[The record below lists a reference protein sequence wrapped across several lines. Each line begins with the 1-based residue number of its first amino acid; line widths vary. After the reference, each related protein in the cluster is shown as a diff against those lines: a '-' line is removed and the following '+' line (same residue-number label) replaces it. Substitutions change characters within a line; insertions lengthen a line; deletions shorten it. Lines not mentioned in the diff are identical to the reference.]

1 MAVRRWLG
9 DTLLNAGL
17 VTRQQLDEALAVQ
30 NTTGQ
35 KLGQTLVSLGY
46 LTDASLLQTL
56 CADAGIP
63 YLTDDELQPQP
74 DAASLI
80 PLELARTNAV
90 VPLKLESRHLVIAM
104 ADPFDLLTIR
114 SLTRAAG
121 RSVRV
126 VGAQRE
132 AVLRAIELVYGAAG
146 NAARPAAATEGG
158 QMRMAVGAAAASMPS
173 SGSMPSPAAMPTAP
187 GASHAPAT
195 APAPSAPR
203 LELSRGA
210 DSALPRTTGR
220 PGWAG
225 ANAQASSPTDEGS
238 AAGVVDEII
247 RRGVDM
253 SATDIHV
260 EPLDEVIRVRY
271 RVDGLLTEGP
281 SFPKSVQS
289 SLISRIKIL
298 ATLDIADT
306 RMPQDGRVRLRFG
319 SRSVDLRVSTF
330 PTLHGEDI
338 VLRILDR
345 GRVALQLDR
354 LGVEPDD
361 LLLLRT
367 ALQRPHGLVPVTG
380 PTGSGKTTTLYA
392 ALTELNTGDR
402 AIITLEDPIEYEI
415 SSIRQSQVNVR
426 AGLTFAS
433 GLRSILRH
441 DPNIILVGEI
451 RDEETMQIALSAALT
466 GHLVLTTLHTTTA
479 AGTIPRLLDMG
490 AEPFVIASAVSMFV
504 SQRLVRVLCSGCK
517 AKVDVPGAVRKRFGL
532 DDAVLYGPRGCQL
545 CRGSGYKGRLGIF
558 EILPMSPDI
567 IAAID
572 QRMPPEQIHRDS
584 GRPTLLQ
591 DGLRKVRAGVTTLD
605 EILRVTT

>member
-46 LTDASLLQTL
+46 LTDAALLQTL

-63 YLTDDELQPQP
+63 YLTDDELQPQRE
-74 DAASLI
+74 AGAL
-80 PLELARTNAV
+80 LTVELARSHAA

-104 ADPFDLLTIR
+104 ADPFDLLAIR

-121 RSVRV
+121 RPIRV
-126 VGAQRE
+126 VGAQRDS
-132 AVLRAIELVYGAAG
+132 VLRAIEHAYAAGTGAVLQVLPAAEPAQMRAAAGAA
-146 NAARPAAATEGG
+146 T
-158 QMRMAVGAAAASMPS
+158 
-173 SGSMPSPAAMPTAP
+173 P
-187 GASHAPAT
+187 GVSHAPAPQPP
-195 APAPSAPR
+195 APAQPR
-203 LELSRGA
+203 LELTRG
-210 DSALPRTTGR
+210 DGSARPYNR
-220 PGWAG
+220 PGWPATQ
-225 ANAQASSPTDEGS
+225 ANAPADEGS
-238 AAGVVDEII
+238 AASVVDDII

-253 SATDIHV
+253 SATDIHI
-260 EPLDEVIRVRY
+260 EPLDDVIRVRY

-281 SFPKSVQS
+281 SFPKTAQS
-289 SLISRIKIL
+289 ALISRVKIL
-298 ATLDIADT
+298 ATLDIADS
-306 RMPQDGRVRLRFG
+306 RLPQDGRVRLRFG
-319 SRSVDLRVSTF
+319 SRAVDLRVSTF

-361 LLLLRT
+361 LMLLRT

-402 AIITLEDPIEYEI
+402 SIITLEDPIEYEI
-415 SSIRQSQVNVR
+415 PSIRQSQVNVR

-451 RDEETMQIALSAALT
+451 RDQETMQIALSAALT

-504 SQRLVRVLCSGCK
+504 SQRLVRVLCNQCK
-517 AKVDVPGAVRKRFGL
+517 TRNEMSTAVRKRFGL
-532 DDAVLYGPRGCQL
+532 DDAVLYAPRGCAA
-545 CRGSGYKGRLGIF
+545 CRNTGYRGRLGIF
-558 EILPMSPDI
+558 ELLPMSPDI
-567 IAAID
+567 VAAID
-572 QRMPPEQIHRDS
+572 QRTPAEQVHRDS

-591 DGLRKVRAGVTTLD
+591 DGLRKVRAGQTTLD

>member
-9 DTLLNAGL
+9 DTLLKAGL
-17 VTRQQLDEALAVQ
+17 VTQPQLDEALALQ

-46 LTDASLLQTL
+46 LADAALLETL
-56 CADAGIP
+56 CADAGVP
-63 YLTDDELQPQP
+63 FLTDAELMPQA
-74 DAASLI
+74 DAVALI
-80 PLELARTNAV
+80 PIELARSNAV
-90 VPLKLESRHLVIAM
+90 VPLKLESRHLVMAM
-104 ADPFDLLTIR
+104 ADPFDLVTIR
-114 SLTRAAG
+114 VLTRAAG

-126 VGAQRE
+126 VGAQRD
-132 AVLRAIELVYGAAG
+132 AVLRSIEKAYSTAANATFAASVAAG
-146 NAARPAAATEGG
+146 ATSARV
-158 QMRMAVGAAAASMPS
+158 AVGS
-173 SGSMPSPAAMPTAP
+173 SVVPAGPAPTA
-187 GASHAPAT
+187 T
-195 APAPSAPR
+195 PSAAPK

-210 DSALPRTTGR
+210 DGGAGSRTYNR
-220 PGWAG
+220 PGWP
-225 ANAQASSPTDEGS
+225 AQTSAPSMGEDGN

-247 RRGVDM
+247 RRGIDI
-253 SATDIHV
+253 SATDIHI
-260 EPLDEVIRVRY
+260 EPLDDVIRVRY
-271 RVDGLLTEGP
+271 RIDGLLTEGP
-281 SFPKSVQS
+281 SFPKSAQS
-289 SLISRIKIL
+289 ALISRVKIL
-298 ATLDIADT
+298 STLDISET
-306 RMPQDGRVRLRFG
+306 RLPQDGRVRLRFG
-319 SRSVDLRVSTF
+319 SRNVDLRVSSF

-345 GRVALQLDR
+345 GRVALQLEK
-354 LGVEPDD
+354 LGIESDD
-361 LLLLRT
+361 LMLLRT

-402 AIITLEDPIEYEI
+402 SIITLEDPIEYEI
-415 SSIRQSQVNVR
+415 PQIRQSQVNVR

-451 RDEETMQIALSAALT
+451 RDQETMQIALSAALT

-504 SQRLVRVLCSGCK
+504 SQRLIRVLCSQCK
-517 AKVDVPGAVRKRFGL
+517 AKSDVPTAVRKRFGL
-532 DDAVLYGPRGCQL
+532 DDAVLYASRGCPQ
-545 CRGSGYKGRLGIF
+545 CRNTGFKGRLGIF

-567 IAAID
+567 VTAID
-572 QRMPPEQIHRDS
+572 QRTPAEQIHRDS

-591 DGLRKVRAGVTTLD
+591 DGMRKVRAGVTTLD

>member
-46 LTDASLLQTL
+46 ITDTALLETL

-63 YLTDDELQPQP
+63 FLTEAEVRPQP
-74 DAASLI
+74 DAIALI
-80 PLELARTNAV
+80 PIELARSHAV

-104 ADPFDLLTIR
+104 VDPFDLLTIR
-114 SLTRAAG
+114 ALTKAAG

-126 VGAQRE
+126 VGAQRDVVLHAIDTAYA
-132 AVLRAIELVYGAAG
+132 AVSTTAAAAG
-146 NAARPAAATEGG
+146 AR
-158 QMRMAVGAAAASMPS
+158 AVGGAAA
-173 SGSMPSPAAMPTAP
+173 PATFTPATP
-187 GASHAPAT
+187 APAT
-195 APAPSAPR
+195 PGPEATAPPR
-203 LELSRGA
+203 LELSRGTEA
-210 DSALPRTTGR
+210 GARPTAGR
-220 PGWAG
+220 PGWG
-225 ANAQASSPTDEGS
+225 AATAAAAPRADEGN
-238 AAGVVDEII
+238 AAGVVDDIIKRGIEI
-247 RRGVDM
+247 
-253 SATDIHV
+253 SATDIHL
-260 EPLDEVIRVRY
+260 EPHEEVIRVRY

-281 SFPKSVQS
+281 TFPKASQLA
-289 SLISRIKIL
+289 LISRMKIL
-298 ATLDIADT
+298 ASLDIADT
-306 RMPQDGRVRLRFG
+306 RLPQDGRVRIRLSG
-319 SRSVDLRVSTF
+319 RSVDLRVSTF

-345 GRVALQLDR
+345 GRVALQLER
-354 LGVEPDD
+354 LGIESDD
-361 LLLLRT
+361 LLLLRS
-367 ALQRPHGLVPVTG
+367 ALQKPHGLVPVTG

-392 ALTELNTGDR
+392 ALMELNTGDR

-415 SSIRQSQVNVR
+415 PQIRQSQVNVR

-441 DPNIILVGEI
+441 DPNVILVGEV
-451 RDEETMQIALSAALT
+451 RDPETMQIALSASLT

-490 AEPFVIASAVSMFV
+490 AEPFVLASAVNMFV
-504 SQRLVRVLCSGCK
+504 SQRLVRVLCPNCK
-517 AKVDVPGAVRKRFGL
+517 AKLEMTGAVRKRFGL
-532 DDAVLYGPRGCQL
+532 DEATLYGPKGCSQ
-545 CRGSGYKGRLGIF
+545 CRNTGFKGRLGLF

-567 IAAID
+567 VTAIYEKTA
-572 QRMPPEQIHRDS
+572 PEQIHADS

-591 DGLRKVRAGVTTLD
+591 DGLRKVRAGLTTLD
-605 EILRVTT
+605 EVLRVTS

>member
-46 LTDASLLQTL
+46 ITDTALLETL

-63 YLTDDELQPQP
+63 FLTEAEVRPQP
-74 DAASLI
+74 DAVALI
-80 PLELARTNAV
+80 PIELARSHAV

-114 SLTRAAG
+114 SLTKAAG

-126 VGAQRE
+126 VGAQRDV
-132 AVLRAIELVYGAAG
+132 VLNVIDTAY
-146 NAARPAAATEGG
+146 
-158 QMRMAVGAAAASMPS
+158 AAAASAAATAGARAVAGAPS
-173 SGSMPSPAAMPTAP
+173 TATP
-187 GASHAPAT
+187 APAT
-195 APAPSAPR
+195 PGAEGTVPPK

-210 DSALPRTTGR
+210 DAPAARSTAGR
-220 PGWAG
+220 PGWG
-225 ANAQASSPTDEGS
+225 AATAAAAPRADEGN
-238 AAGVVDEII
+238 AAGVVDDII
-247 RRGVDM
+247 RRGIEI
-253 SATDIHV
+253 SATDIHL
-260 EPLDEVIRVRY
+260 EPHEELMRVRY

-281 SFPKSVQS
+281 TFPKTSQS
-289 SLISRIKIL
+289 ALISRMKIL
-298 ATLDIADT
+298 ASLDIADA
-306 RMPQDGRVRLRFG
+306 RMPQDGRVRIRIG
-319 SRSVDLRVSTF
+319 GRSVDLRVSTF

-345 GRVALQLDR
+345 GRVALQLER
-354 LGVEPDD
+354 LGIESDD

-367 ALQRPHGLVPVTG
+367 ALQKPHGLIPVTG

-392 ALTELNTGDR
+392 ALSELNTGDR

-415 SSIRQSQVNVR
+415 PQIRQSQVNVR

-441 DPNIILVGEI
+441 DPNVILVGEV
-451 RDEETMQIALSAALT
+451 RDPETMQIALSASLT

-490 AEPFVIASAVSMFV
+490 AEPFVLASAVNMFV
-504 SQRLVRVLCSGCK
+504 SQRLVRVLCPNCK
-517 AKVDVPGAVRKRFGL
+517 VKIEMTGAVRKRFGL
-532 DDAVLYGPRGCQL
+532 DEATLYGPKGCAQ
-545 CRGSGYKGRLGIF
+545 CRTTGFKGRLGLF

-567 IAAID
+567 VTAIYEKTA
-572 QRMPPEQIHRDS
+572 PEQIHADS

-591 DGLRKVRAGVTTLD
+591 DGLRKVRAGLTTLD
-605 EILRVTT
+605 EVLRVTT

>member
-17 VTRQQLDEALAVQ
+17 VTRQQLDEALSVQ

-46 LTDASLLQTL
+46 LTDTSLLQTL

-63 YLTDDELQPQP
+63 FLTDDELQPQP
-74 DAASLI
+74 DAAALI
-80 PLELARTNAV
+80 PAELSRSHAV
-90 VPLKLESRHLVIAM
+90 VPLKLESRHLVLAM

-132 AVLRAIELVYGAAG
+132 AVLRAIDKVYAATGGVASAVASAAAATAAG
-146 NAARPAAATEGG
+146 NATARIAMGAGLAPVPAVGGGPAAA
-158 QMRMAVGAAAASMPS
+158 
-173 SGSMPSPAAMPTAP
+173 
-187 GASHAPAT
+187 
-195 APAPSAPR
+195 PAPK
-203 LELSRGA
+203 LELSRGSDA
-210 DSALPRTTGR
+210 PSSRGFNR
-220 PGWAG
+220 PGWPAQQT
-225 ANAQASSPTDEGS
+225 NAPSDEGS

-253 SATDIHV
+253 SATDIHI
-260 EPLDEVIRVRY
+260 EPLDDVIRVRY
-271 RVDGLLTEGP
+271 RVDGLLTDGP
-281 SFPKSVQS
+281 SFPKSAQLA
-289 SLISRIKIL
+289 LISRVKIL
-298 ATLDIADT
+298 ATLDIADS
-306 RMPQDGRVRLRFG
+306 RLPQDGRVRLRFG

-345 GRVALQLDR
+345 GRVALQLEK
-354 LGVEPDD
+354 LGIEPDD
-361 LLLLRT
+361 LMLLRT

-415 SSIRQSQVNVR
+415 PSIRQSQVNVR

-490 AEPFVIASAVSMFV
+490 AEPFVIASAVTMFV
-504 SQRLVRVLCSGCK
+504 SQRLIRVLCTQCK
-517 AKVDVPGAVRKRFGL
+517 AKMDVPTAVRKRFSL
-532 DDAVLYGPRGCQL
+532 EDSVLFGPRGCQA

-558 EILPMSPDI
+558 EILPMSQDI
-567 IAAID
+567 VAAID
-572 QRMPPEQIHRDS
+572 QRTPPDQIHRDS

>member
-1 MAVRRWLG
+1 MG

-56 CADAGIP
+56 CADAGVP
-63 YLTDDELQPQP
+63 YLTDDELQPQS

-80 PLELARTNAV
+80 PLELARTHAV

-132 AVLRAIELVYGAAG
+132 AVLRAIEKVYTVAEGAPAV
-146 NAARPAAATEGG
+146 AARPSGALREGTH
-158 QMRMAVGAAAASMPS
+158 MRVAVGGA
-173 SGSMPSPAAMPTAP
+173 PATVAPAPVSP
-187 GASHAPAT
+187 GASHSAAS
-195 APAPSAPR
+195 ASAAPR

-210 DSALPRTTGR
+210 DARTTGR

-225 ANAQASSPTDEGS
+225 ANAHSTAPADEGN
-238 AAGVVDEII
+238 AASVVDDII
-247 RRGVDM
+247 RRGIDI
-253 SATDIHV
+253 SATDIHI
-260 EPLDEVIRVRY
+260 EPLDDVIRVRY
-271 RVDGLLTEGP
+271 RIDGLLTDGP
-281 SFPKSVQS
+281 SFPKTAQS
-289 SLISRIKIL
+289 ALISRVKIL

-306 RMPQDGRVRLRFG
+306 RLPQDGRVRLRIG

-330 PTLHGEDI
+330 PTLHGEDV

-345 GRVALQLDR
+345 GRVALQLDK
-354 LGVEPDD
+354 LGVEADD
-361 LLLLRT
+361 LMLLRT
-367 ALQRPHGLVPVTG
+367 ALQKPHGLIPVTG

-415 SSIRQSQVNVR
+415 PSIRQSQVNVR

-441 DPNIILVGEI
+441 DPNVILVGEI
-451 RDEETMQIALSAALT
+451 RDQETMEIALSAALT

-504 SQRLVRVLCSGCK
+504 SQRLVRVLCTGCK
-517 AKVDVPGAVRKRFGL
+517 AKADLPTAVRKRFGL
-532 DDAVLYGPRGCQL
+532 DDAALYGPRGCQI

-572 QRMPPEQIHRDS
+572 QRTPPDQIHRDS

>member
-46 LTDASLLQTL
+46 LTDAALLQTL

-63 YLTDDELQPQP
+63 YLTDDELRAQPE
-74 DAASLI
+74 AAAL
-80 PLELARTNAV
+80 LTVELARSHAA

-104 ADPFDLLTIR
+104 ADPFDLLAIR
-114 SLTRAAG
+114 SVTRAAG
-121 RSVRV
+121 RPVRV

-132 AVLRAIELVYGAAG
+132 SVLRAIENAFAG
-146 NAARPAAATEGG
+146 GIALQVVP
-158 QMRMAVGAAAASMPS
+158 GAAAQPAQMRAAAGAATPGVSHS
-173 SGSMPSPAAMPTAP
+173 PSPD
-187 GASHAPAT
+187 
-195 APAPSAPR
+195 APAPAQPR
-203 LELSRGA
+203 LELTRGDGGGA
-210 DSALPRTTGR
+210 RPYSR
-220 PGWAG
+220 PGWPAT
-225 ANAQASSPTDEGS
+225 QASAPTDEGS
-238 AAGVVDEII
+238 AASVVDEII

-253 SATDIHV
+253 SATDIHI
-260 EPLDEVIRVRY
+260 EPLDDVIRVRY

-281 SFPKSVQS
+281 SFPKAAQS
-289 SLISRIKIL
+289 ALISRVKIL
-298 ATLDIADT
+298 ATLDIADS
-306 RMPQDGRVRLRFG
+306 RLPQDGRVRLRFG
-319 SRSVDLRVSTF
+319 SRAVDLRVSTF

-345 GRVALQLDR
+345 GRVALQLDK
-354 LGVEPDD
+354 LGVEADD
-361 LLLLRT
+361 LLLLRS
-367 ALQRPHGLVPVTG
+367 ALQKPHGLVPVTG

-402 AIITLEDPIEYEI
+402 SIITLEDPIEYEI
-415 SSIRQSQVNVR
+415 PSIRQSQVNVR

-451 RDEETMQIALSAALT
+451 RDQETMQIALSAALT

-490 AEPFVIASAVSMFV
+490 AEPFVIASAVSMFI
-504 SQRLVRVLCSGCK
+504 SQRLVRVLCTQCK
-517 AKVDVPGAVRKRFGL
+517 TRFEMSTAVRKRFGL
-532 DDAVLYGPRGCQL
+532 DDAVLYAPRGCGA
-545 CRGSGYKGRLGIF
+545 CRNSGYRGRLGIF
-558 EILPMSPDI
+558 ELLPMSPDI
-567 IAAID
+567 VAAID
-572 QRMPPEQIHRDS
+572 QRTPAEQVHRDS

-605 EILRVTT
+605 EILRVTS

>member
-17 VTRQQLDEALAVQ
+17 VTRQQLDEALALQ

-46 LTDASLLQTL
+46 LTDTALLQTL
-56 CADAGIP
+56 CTDAGIP
-63 YLTDDELQPQP
+63 FLTETELQPQT
-74 DAASLI
+74 DAVALISVQLARSHVVI
-80 PLELARTNAV
+80 PL
-90 VPLKLESRHLVIAM
+90 KIESRHLVLAM

-114 SLTRAAG
+114 ALTRAAG
-121 RSVRV
+121 RSIRV

-132 AVLRAIELVYGAAG
+132 LVLRAIDAAYV
-146 NAARPAAATEGG
+146 ASASALPKV
-158 QMRMAVGAAAASMPS
+158 AVASGGAAAPVLKAP
-173 SGSMPSPAAMPTAP
+173 PTAP
-187 GASHAPAT
+187 SP
-195 APAPSAPR
+195 PK
-203 LELSRGA
+203 LELTRGA
-210 DSALPRTTGR
+210 DSAASRSFNR
-220 PGWAG
+220 PGWP
-225 ANAQASSPTDEGS
+225 ASSPQAPPPEEGS
-238 AAGVVDEII
+238 AAGVVDDII

-253 SATDIHV
+253 SATDIHI
-260 EPLDEVIRVRY
+260 EPLEDVIRVRY
-271 RVDGLLTEGP
+271 RVDGLLTDGP
-281 SFPKSVQS
+281 SFPKSAQLA
-289 SLISRIKIL
+289 LISRVKIL
-298 ATLDIADT
+298 STLDIADS
-306 RMPQDGRVRLRFG
+306 RLPQDGRVRLRFG
-319 SRSVDLRVSTF
+319 GRSVDMRVSTF

-345 GRVALQLDR
+345 GGIELQLEK
-354 LGVEPDD
+354 LGIESDD

-367 ALQRPHGLVPVTG
+367 ALQRPHGLIPVTG

-402 AIITLEDPIEYEI
+402 AIITLEDPIEYEMPR
-415 SSIRQSQVNVR
+415 IRQSQVNVR
-426 AGLTFAS
+426 AGLTFAA

-451 RDEETMQIALSAALT
+451 RDQETMQIALSAALT

-490 AEPFVIASAVSMFV
+490 AEPFVVASAVSMFV
-504 SQRLVRVLCSGCK
+504 SQRLVRVLCTHCK
-517 AKVDVPGAVRKRFGL
+517 AKVDMPTAVRRKFGL
-532 DDAVLYGPRGCQL
+532 ADAVLFGPRGCVH
-545 CRGSGYKGRLGIF
+545 CRSTGYKGRLGIF

-567 IAAID
+567 VAAID
-572 QRMPPEQIHRDS
+572 ARTPAEQIHTDS

-591 DGLRKVRAGVTTLD
+591 DGMRKVRAGVTTLD

>member
-63 YLTDDELQPQP
+63 YLTDDELQPQY

-80 PLELARTNAV
+80 PIELARTHAV
-90 VPLKLESRHLVIAM
+90 VPLKIESRHLVVAM

-132 AVLRAIELVYGAAG
+132 SVLRAIERVHSAG
-146 NAARPAAATEGG
+146 GGTPVVARPADAITEDT
-158 QMRMAVGAAAASMPS
+158 QMRIAVGGA
-173 SGSMPSPAAMPTAP
+173 PAPAPVSP
-187 GASHAPAT
+187 GASHTVTT
-195 APAPSAPR
+195 APSGPR

-210 DSALPRTTGR
+210 DPRTAGR
-220 PGWAG
+220 PGWAV
-225 ANAQASSPTDEGS
+225 ANAQASAPADEGS
-238 AAGVVDEII
+238 AASVVDEVI
-247 RRGVDM
+247 RRGIDM
-253 SATDIHV
+253 SATDIHI
-260 EPLDEVIRVRY
+260 EPLDDVIRVRY
-271 RVDGLLTEGP
+271 RLDGLLTDGP
-281 SFPKSVQS
+281 SFPKAAQAA
-289 SLISRIKIL
+289 LISRVKIL
-298 ATLDIADT
+298 ATLDIADS
-306 RMPQDGRVRLRFG
+306 RLPQDGRVRLRVG
-319 SRSVDLRVSTF
+319 ARSVDLRVSTF

-345 GRVALQLDR
+345 GRVALQLDK
-354 LGVEPDD
+354 LGVEADD

-367 ALQRPHGLVPVTG
+367 ALQKPHGLIPVTG

-392 ALTELNTGDR
+392 ALSELNTGDR

-415 SSIRQSQVNVR
+415 ASIRQSQVNVR

-451 RDEETMQIALSAALT
+451 RDQETMQIALSAALT

-490 AEPFVIASAVSMFV
+490 AEPFVIASAVTMIV
-504 SQRLVRVLCSGCK
+504 SQRLVRVLCAECK
-517 AKVDVPGAVRKRFGL
+517 AKVDMPTAVRKRFGL
-532 DDAVLYGPRGCQL
+532 DDAVLYGPRGCHS

-567 IAAID
+567 VAAID
-572 QRMPPEQIHRDS
+572 QRTPPDQIHRDS

>member
-80 PLELARTNAV
+80 PLELARTNVV

-132 AVLRAIELVYGAAG
+132 AVLRAIELVYTAG
-146 NAARPAAATEGG
+146 SSATQARPAAATEGS
-158 QMRMAVGAAAASMPS
+158 QIRMAVGAAPASIPSLPPMP
-173 SGSMPSPAAMPTAP
+173 AAP
-187 GASHAPAT
+187 GASHASAAT
-195 APAPSAPR
+195 AAPSAPR
-203 LELSRGA
+203 LELSRGT
-210 DSALPRTTGR
+210 DSARTTGR
-220 PGWAG
+220 PGWAS
-225 ANAQASSPTDEGS
+225 ANAQASAPADEGS

-271 RVDGLLTEGP
+271 RVDGLLTDGP
-281 SFPKSVQS
+281 SFPKSAQS

-345 GRVALQLDR
+345 GRVALQLDK

-415 SSIRQSQVNVR
+415 PSIRQSQVNVR

-451 RDEETMQIALSAALT
+451 RDQETMQIALSAALT

-517 AKVDVPGAVRKRFGL
+517 AKADVPSAVRKRFGL
-532 DDAVLYGPRGCQL
+532 DDAVLFGPRGCQL

-567 IAAID
+567 VAAID
-572 QRMPPEQIHRDS
+572 QRVPPEQIHRDS

-591 DGLRKVRAGVTTLD
+591 DGLRKVRGGVTTLD